1 MNRLARIFWDLQMED
16 PMGLEDFCEAA
27 RGGRYGGTSPA
38 EIAEFLE
45 EVEQAILE
53 NIELKLAE
61 SPHLAPLRQAKI
73 DETQA
78 MIADLLRRYGPG
90 GP

>member
-16 PMGLEDFCEAA
+16 PMSLEDFCEAV
-27 RGGRYGGTSPA
+27 RGGRYGAASPE
-38 EIAEFLE
+38 EIAAFLG
-45 EVEQAILE
+45 EVEGAILE

-73 DETQA
+73 TETQA
-78 MIADLLRRYGPG
+78 MIADLLRRYGSAG
-90 GP
+90 S

>member
-16 PMGLEDFCEAA
+16 PMGLEDFCAAA
-27 RGGRYGGTSPA
+27 RGGRYGAASP
-38 EIAEFLE
+38 EEFGEFLG
-45 EVEQAILE
+45 EVERAILE

-61 SPHLAPLRQAKI
+61 GPHLAPLRQAKI

-78 MIADLLRRYGPG
+78 MVADLLRRYGPG
-90 GP
+90 GS

>member
-1 MNRLARIFWDLQMED
+1 MNRLARIFWDHQMED
-16 PMGLEDFCEAA
+16 PVGLEDFCAAA
-27 RGGRYGGTSPA
+27 RDGRYGAASPE
-38 EIAEFLE
+38 EIAEFLG

-61 SPHLAPLRQAKI
+61 SPHLAPLRQAKT

-90 GP
+90 AS

>member
-16 PMGLEDFCEAA
+16 QVGLEEFCEAA
-27 RGGRYGGTSPA
+27 RGGRYGAASLE
-38 EIAEFLE
+38 EIAEFLG
-45 EVEQAILE
+45 EVERAFLE

-78 MIADLLRRYGPG
+78 MIADLLRRYGPAG
-90 GP
+90 A

>member
-1 MNRLARIFWDLQMED
+1 MED

-27 RGGRYGGTSPA
+27 RGGRYGAASSA

-45 EVEQAILE
+45 EVERAILE

-78 MIADLLRRYGPG
+78 MIADLRHRYGAG
-90 GP
+90 GS

>member
-16 PMGLEDFCEAA
+16 PMGLEEFCEAV
-27 RGGRYGGTSPA
+27 RGGRYGAASPE
-38 EIAEFLE
+38 EIAEFLG

-61 SPHLAPLRQAKI
+61 SPHLAPLRRAKI

-78 MIADLLRRYGPG
+78 MIADLLRRYRPG

>member
-16 PMGLEDFCEAA
+16 PMGLEEFCEAA
-27 RGGRYGGTSPA
+27 RGGRYGATGPE
-38 EIAEFLE
+38 EIAELLA

-61 SPHLAPLRQAKI
+61 SPYLAPLRQEKI
-73 DETQA
+73 EETHTR
-78 MIADLLRRYGPG
+78 IADLRRRYGPG
-90 GP
+90 TS

>member
-1 MNRLARIFWDLQMED
+1 MNRLAQIFWDLQMED
-16 PMGLEDFCEAA
+16 PVGLEEFCEAA
-27 RGGRYGGTSPA
+27 RGGRYGAASPE
-38 EIAEFLE
+38 EIGEFLG

-78 MIADLLRRYGPG
+78 MIADLLRRYGAAG
-90 GP
+90 A

>member
-16 PMGLEDFCEAA
+16 PMGLEEFCEAV
-27 RGGRYGGTSPA
+27 RGGRYGAAIPE
-38 EIAEFLE
+38 EIAEFLG

-61 SPHLAPLRQAKI
+61 SPHLAPLRQAKV
-73 DETQA
+73 DETQT
-78 MIADLLRRYGPG
+78 MIADLRRRYGPAG
-90 GP
+90 S

>member
-1 MNRLARIFWDLQMED
+1 MNRLARVFWDLQMED

-27 RGGRYGGTSPA
+27 WGGRYGAASPE
-38 EIAEFLE
+38 EIGEFLG
-45 EVEQAILE
+45 EVERAILE

-61 SPHLAPLRQAKI
+61 SPNLAPLRQAKI

-78 MIADLLRRYGPG
+78 MIADLRRRYGPG
-90 GP
+90 GS